1 MKRAALGLVAFA
13 WTASAHAETP
23 LARQQVDITRASVDA
38 SIGFGLGSRHLSYHQ
53 ALTSNLRPYDLDGA
67 PMLTVALAAYPLAEQ
82 RVLRD
87 IGFCL
92 DYASALGLTSAT
104 RSGTQISSAWSRF
117 DVGARYR
124 ARAGNGP
131 EPAMFGVF
139 AGYGVEQFLFTEANA
154 LAAEL
159 PAAAY
164 GFARAAADMRAPVG
178 PVALT
183 ASVGYLHVVSNGD
196 VGLRVRGTSNDGVEA
211 SAGVSLPFAGNFE
224 ARLSAIYTRFFYS
237 FAPAAG
243 DAFVAGGALDQLF
256 KGQLALAWVH

>member
-1 MKRAALGLVAFA
+1 MKRAAIGIVAFA
-13 WTASAHAETP
+13 WAASAQAELP
-23 LARQQVDITRASVDA
+23 LARQKVDISRASVDA

-67 PMLTVALAAYPLAEQ
+67 PMLTVALSAYPFAEQ
-82 RVLRD
+82 RALRD
-87 IGFCL
+87 VGFCL

-104 RSGTQISSAWSRF
+104 RGGTQLSSDWSRF

-124 ARAGNGP
+124 ARAGAGP
-131 EPAMFGVF
+131 APAMFGLF
-139 AGYGVEQFLFTEANA
+139 AGYGLEQFLFTGANA
-154 LAAEL
+154 LAADL

-164 GFARAAADMRAPVG
+164 GFVRAAADARVPVG

-183 ASVGYLHVVSNGD
+183 ASMGYLHVVSNGD

-224 ARLSAIYTRFFYS
+224 ARISGVYTRFFYS
-237 FAPAAG
+237 FTPAAG